1 MPKTIE
7 PAHVAV
13 AVPTAVA
20 TRRLNDLPD
29 DALHCIFLHLDD
41 ATLFALGCTSTRLA
55 TYLRDAASLW
65 QSLAAAKCVTACAPL
80 SARETL
86 LHLRVV
92 AKRLRPHALQPPP
105 VAAQPIRQQR
115 LWPAWRR

>member
-1 MPKTIE
+1 MTFYTRSIE

-13 AVPTAVA
+13 AVPTTVA
-20 TRRLNDLPD
+20 TRRLIELPD

-41 ATLFALGCTSTRLA
+41 ATLFALGCTSMRLA

-65 QSLAAAKCVTACAPL
+65 QSLAAAKCVTGCAPL

-86 LHLRVV
+86 LHLRAVT
-92 AKRLRPHALQPPP
+92 KRLRPHVLQPPP
-105 VAAQPIRQQR
+105 VATQR
-115 LWPAWRR
+115 LRRFADPA